1 MGPEL
6 NCWNNYNFSNF
17 CHYIIFTVVIFSDNL
32 VSTYYCTTA
41 STHIVR
47 IQAEEKAKVVAVV
60 WGTELI
66 EFLAALAILHQ
77 DDMKKGMNSSYSS
90 YHPGAIHPVLH
101 IFLVQLILLIKQ
113 SWCKITCAA
122 KKLIYS
128 SSQAAE
134 TTFASSSVCIFFYAP
149 TGAFHLWSWLVFSH
163 GQEGAGALYA
173 GQAGRPAA
181 AQSGWSYYLYIH
193 RGVIGYTPAA
203 AQPGWA
209 YYLYSHRGVIG
220 YTPASGQPG

>member
-41 STHIVR
+41 STHRVR

-134 TTFASSSVCIFFYAP
+134 TTFASSSVC
-149 TGAFHLWSWLVFSH
+149 TVSSSMLLLVRFTFGHGWYSLMARK
-163 GQEGAGALYA
+163 GQELCMQARQADQQQHN
-173 GQAGRPAA
+173 QAGHTICTFTEG
-181 AQSGWSYYLYIH
+181 S
-193 RGVIGYTPAA
+193 
-203 AQPGWA
+203 
-209 YYLYSHRGVIG
+209 
-220 YTPASGQPG
+220 